1 MYAWPLP
8 HAVMFVGMIIIHV
21 FLMPW
26 IMVARVPG
34 DVYYSVSQSWLALAM
49 AAGMVALEGV
59 MHPIPWWG
67 WLVVMALVAT
77 GVAGYRGQWLVDDRE
92 FLHDM
97 IPHHSMALL
106 TAGARADRTTNMR
119 VRRLAEQI
127 VLTQEREIAEMRE
140 LVRPYSVA
148 GVPLSWVS

>member
-1 MYAWPLP
+1 
-8 HAVMFVGMIIIHV
+8 
-21 FLMPW
+21 
-26 IMVARVPG
+26 
-34 DVYYSVSQSWLALAM
+34 
-49 AAGMVALEGV
+49 
-59 MHPIPWWG
+59 
-67 WLVVMALVAT
+67 
-77 GVAGYRGQWLVDDRE
+77 
-92 FLHDM
+92 M